1 MWADGLYEID
11 GKTYFLYDWGG
22 MACNFWY
29 ASDGGWY
36 FFDGSGAMKK
46 SAWLLWKGDYYY
58 LTGSGRMAASTV
70 TPDGYTVGA
79 DGVWV
84 Q

>member
-1 MWADGLYEID
+1 
-11 GKTYFLYDWGG
+11 
-22 MACNFWY
+22 
-29 ASDGGWY
+29 
-36 FFDGSGAMKK
+36 MKK

-58 LTGSGRMAASTV
+58 LTGSGRMAVSTV